1 MEIVQLTL
9 GALGTNCYLVKREE
23 GVLVIDPAA
32 EPERIASKLAS
43 LGWKPDAVVLT
54 HAHFDHMLAANDLPG
69 DTIALGEA
77 DVPLLTDPM
86 CNLSGL
92 WSSPFVCKRAPQ
104 PLRDGQTFMGF
115 EVLGTP
121 GHTKGGICLYDWQE
135 KTLFSGDTL
144 FCAGFGRTDFPGGDE
159 DELMQSLD
167 RLFGLPGESRVLPG
181 HGGET
186 TIEAERNRGWGR

>member
-23 GVLVIDPAA
+23 GVLVVDPAA

-77 DVPLLTDPM
+77 DVPLLTNPM

-92 WSSPFVCKRAPQ
+92 WSSPFVCRRAPQ

-144 FCAGFGRTDFPGGDE
+144 FCAGFGRVDLPGGSPRE
-159 DELMQSLD
+159 MRASL
-167 RLFGLPGESRVLPG
+167 RTLFALPAAVRVYPG

-186 TIEAERNRGWGR
+186 MIGDERARYNV

>member
-1 MEIVQLTL
+1 M
-9 GALGTNCYLVKREE
+9 
-23 GVLVIDPAA
+23 
-32 EPERIASKLAS
+32 
-43 LGWKPDAVVLT
+43 LT

-186 TIEAERNRGWGR
+186 TIEAERNRRWRR

>member
-1 MEIVQLTL
+1 MESVQRTL

-92 WSSPFVCKRAPQ
+92 WSNPFVCRRAPQ
-104 PLRDGQTFMGF
+104 P
-115 EVLGTP
+115 
-121 GHTKGGICLYDWQE
+121 I
-135 KTLFSGDTL
+135 
-144 FCAGFGRTDFPGGDE
+144 
-159 DELMQSLD
+159 
-167 RLFGLPGESRVLPG
+167 
-181 HGGET
+181 
-186 TIEAERNRGWGR
+186 

>member
-104 PLRDGQTFMGF
+104 PLRDGQTFMRSEERRVGK
-115 EVLGTP
+115 E
-121 GHTKGGICLYDWQE
+121 C
-135 KTLFSGDTL
+135 
-144 FCAGFGRTDFPGGDE
+144 R
-159 DELMQSLD
+159 
-167 RLFGLPGESRVLPG
+167 SRWSPY
-181 HGGET
+181 H
-186 TIEAERNRGWGR
+186 